1 MSSTANNLKIQPGRQ
16 PLLIEPTWAGILI
29 VWLMLLWVLPDPRP
43 LAAPEWAVQHAQ
55 SWLYLSEP
63 TARAVVTFLFRVA
76 GIAVLGILLS
86 LALTPLPLR
95 QAALFTLIGAPLA
108 AVAVKWMN
116 FGYVPTAA
124 QLALIVVAALGG
136 ALAGLALRRSRM
148 ALMALGLLGA
158 AVFTWGTPTRIND
171 DLFEAARITGQHLS
185 AQFSEIPED
194 EDRFARLT
202 ELAFAY
208 AEDNSHGSDPVF
220 PNQAAILA
228 LGVILGDDRVAAV
241 GRREVYSG
249 SADQREAIRRQV
261 QIHGRSDLS
270 QHFWVSAA
278 LSVLSDAGRAR
289 TVGIT
294 KELKDATPG
303 GSGFSF
309 VDMAANLAGIR
320 FAVVATQNAHSA
332 RDLQLRIA
340 KGFHTADFFPS
351 IEGLPEGLS
360 QDQFHTEFGGLGGA
374 PARRLFAEIDSRIAA
389 LPGLQRL
396 N

>member
-1 MSSTANNLKIQPGRQ
+1 MKIQPGGQ
-16 PLLIEPTWAGILI
+16 PLMIEPTWAGVVI

-55 SWLYLSEP
+55 LWLTLSEP

-86 LALTPLPLR
+86 LALSPLPLR
-95 QAALFTLIGAPLA
+95 QAALYTLIGTPLA
-108 AVAVKWMN
+108 AVAVKWIN
-116 FGYVPTAA
+116 FGYVPTNA
-124 QLALIVVAALGG
+124 QLALIVIAALGG

-148 ALMALGLLGA
+148 ALLALGMLGA

-171 DLFEAARITGQHLS
+171 DLFDAARITGQHLS

-194 EDRFARLT
+194 ADLFARLT
-202 ELAFAY
+202 KLAFAY

-241 GRREVYSG
+241 GRREVYTG
-249 SADQREAIRRQV
+249 TAEHREAMRREV
-261 QIHGRSDLS
+261 QILGRSDLS

-278 LSVLSDAGRAR
+278 LSVLSDPSRAL

-320 FAVVATQNAHSA
+320 FAVVATRNAPSA

-340 KGFHTADFFPS
+340 DGFQTADFFPS
-351 IEGLPEGLS
+351 IDGLPEGLS
-360 QDQFHTEFGGLGGA
+360 QDQFHTEFGGLGGT
-374 PARRLFAEIDSRIAA
+374 PARRLFAEIDSRIEA
-389 LPGLQRL
+389 LPGLQRTP
-396 N
+396 

>member
-1 MSSTANNLKIQPGRQ
+1 MSNAADNVKIQSGRE
-16 PLLIEPTWAGILI
+16 PLQIEPTWAGVLI
-29 VWLMLLWVLPDPRP
+29 VWILLLWVLPDPRP

-55 SWLYLSEP
+55 FWLYLSEP

-86 LALTPLPLR
+86 LAMTRLPLR
-95 QAALFTLIGAPLA
+95 QAALVTLIGAPLT

-116 FGYVPTAA
+116 FGYFPITA
-124 QLALIVVAALGG
+124 QLALIVASAVGG
-136 ALAGLALRRSRM
+136 ALVGLALRRSRV

-158 AVFTWGTPTRIND
+158 AMLGWGTPTRISD

-185 AQFSEIPED
+185 AQFSEIPEG

-208 AEDNSHGSDPVF
+208 AEDNSHGTNPVF

-228 LGVILGDDRVAAV
+228 LGVILGDDRIAAV
-241 GRREVYSG
+241 GRRELYSG
-249 SADQREAIRRQV
+249 TAGERETLRQQV
-261 QIHGRSDLS
+261 RIHGRSDLS

-278 LSVLSDAGRAR
+278 LTALSDAGRAL

-294 KELKDATPG
+294 KEMKDSTPG

-320 FAVVATQNAHSA
+320 FAVVATHNAHSA
-332 RDLQLRIA
+332 RDMQLRIA
-340 KGFHTADFFPS
+340 KGFDTAAFFPS
-351 IEGLPEGLS
+351 IDGLPEGLP
-360 QDQFHTEFGGLGGA
+360 QEQFHVEFGGLGGA
-374 PARRLFAEIDSRIAA
+374 PTRRLFAEIDSRIAA

-396 N
+396 D